1 MTIKEEIKAFKAMT
15 EKMYETFKNKRHD
28 YGQSTTELFNEFG
41 PIAMYIKM
49 YDKMSRFKNL
59 MNNLNNYVKDE
70 SIIDTLLDLANYA
83 LITILEYQKT
93 ADRLEVTDEDQI
105 L

>member
-15 EKMYETFKNKRHD
+15 EKMYETFKKKRHD

-59 MNNLNNYVKDE
+59 MNNLNNYVEDE

-83 LITILEYQKT
+83 LITILEYQKI
-93 ADRLEVTDEDQI
+93 AGRLEVTDEDQI

>member
-1 MTIKEEIKAFKAMT
+1 MTIKEEIKAFKAIT

-41 PIAMYIKM
+41 PITMYIKM

-59 MNNLNNYVKDE
+59 MNNLDNYVKDE
-70 SIIDTLLDLANYA
+70 SILDTLLDLANYA

>member
-59 MNNLNNYVKDE
+59 MNNLDNYVKDE
-70 SIIDTLLDLANYA
+70 SILDTLLDLANYA
-83 LITILEYQKT
+83 LITILEYQKVVNK
-93 ADRLEVTDEDQI
+93 LEVNNEDQI

>member
-41 PIAMYIKM
+41 PITMYIKM

-59 MNNLNNYVKDE
+59 MNNLNNYVEDE

-83 LITILEYQKT
+83 LITILEYQKI

>member
-59 MNNLNNYVKDE
+59 MNNSNNYVKDE
-70 SIIDTLLDLANYA
+70 SILDTLLDLANYA
-83 LITILEYQKT
+83 LITILEYQKVV
-93 ADRLEVTDEDQI
+93 DKLEVNNEDQI